1 MRKKV
6 EKKINQSI
14 YKIIAMFQLINK
26 KPFVVLKLQNFFTIK
41 NYLFII
47 FCVKLQNY
55 RNYKIAPFVLN
66 FNQTCGVH

>member
-1 MRKKV
+1 VRKKV

-47 FCVKLQNY
+47 FLCQITKLC
-55 RNYKIAPFVLN
+55 NYKIAPFVLN